1 MKPLSDQIE
10 IRRYADSLKQTWD
23 RFVPTTKNRS
33 FLFLRDYMDY
43 HRERFSDH
51 SLLFLVNR
59 RLLACLPAH
68 VADGKLCSHLG
79 LTFGGLLLHRDI
91 RLRQVQGIVRAL
103 CGHLRTHGLTAALYR
118 RRASP
123 FDRALDVHIS
133 KLRKKLGRRGAS
145 IRTVRGVG
153 YLFRADPD
161 GAGGS

>member
-91 RLRQVQGIVRAL
+91 RLRQVRGVTPAS
-103 CGHLRTHGLTAALYR
+103 LRITSARTSFPPKR
-118 RRASP
+118 TSP
-123 FDRALDVHIS
+123 RCMPMVLPSSRH
-133 KLRKKLGRRGAS
+133 GRRFACARARPIAS
-145 IRTVRGVG
+145 
-153 YLFRADPD
+153 RAT
-161 GAGGS
+161 GEGNCAGTRSAL